1 MQLLNFFKYFA
12 LNLFSLLPVELFVIV
27 NALLSK
33 ARDIDSSHLLVPFAI
48 SGISDVGLKV
58 KFS

>member
-1 MQLLNFFKYFA
+1 MQILNFFKYFA
-12 LNLFSLLPVELFVIV
+12 LNLCISLLPVELFVIV

-58 KFS
+58 